1 MKLFELE
8 IVLPEREF
16 YRGQVEAVD
25 FESPDGQ
32 VGVLADHA
40 PMVAPLLISS
50 FRIKEGGAWRSLFI
64 AEGFLKVSAAGAIV
78 FATAAEW
85 PEDIDV
91 PRAERAKARA
101 EDVLKGSPTAA
112 QKAHYEQSLRR
123 AEMRLKIAGLK

>member
-1 MKLFELE
+1 MKIFELE

-25 FESPDGQ
+25 FQSPDGQ

-40 PMVAPLLISS
+40 PMVAPLLISC
-50 FRIKEGGAWRSLFI
+50 FRFKEDGRWRGLFI
-64 AEGFLKVSAAGAIV
+64 TEGFLKASAGGVSV

-91 PRAERAKARA
+91 PRAQRAKKRA
-101 EDVLKGSPTAA
+101 EEVLKGSPTAA
-112 QKAHYEQSLRR
+112 QKAHFEQSLRR
-123 AEMRLKIAGLK
+123 ADTRLKIAGMK

>member
-25 FESPDGQ
+25 FQSPDGQ

-40 PMVAPLLISS
+40 PMVAPLLISN
-50 FRIKEGGAWRSLFI
+50 FRFKEGGAWRSIFI
-64 AEGFLKVSAAGAIV
+64 AEGFLKVSADGVSV

-91 PRAERAKARA
+91 PRAKRAKERA
-101 EDVLKGSPTAA
+101 EDVLRNAPTAA
-112 QKAHYEQSLRR
+112 QKAHFEQSLRR
-123 AEMRLKIAGLK
+123 ADMRLKIAGIR

>member
-40 PMVAPLLISS
+40 PPLLISY
-50 FRIKEGGAWRSLFI
+50 FRFKEGGAWRGLFV
-64 AEGFLKVSAAGAIV
+64 AEGFLKVSASGATV

-85 PEDIDV
+85 PEDIDA
-91 PRAERAKARA
+91 PRAERAKKRA
-101 EDVLKGSPTAA
+101 EEVLKGTPTAA
-112 QKAHYEQSLRR
+112 QKAHFEQSLRR

>member
-25 FESPDGQ
+25 FQSPDGQ

-40 PMVAPLLISS
+40 PMVAPLLISN
-50 FRIKEGGAWRSLFI
+50 FRFKEGGAWRSLFV
-64 AEGFLKVSAAGAIV
+64 AEGFLKVSANGATV

-101 EDVLKGSPTAA
+101 EDVLKNSPTAA

-123 AEMRLKIAGLK
+123 AEMRLKIAGLR